1 MSVSGEQAAGRDDV
15 DPDIEQ
21 RLEVRTEVDLV
32 EERSAGLEL
41 DKQIDVTGLRSLPTG
56 DGTED
61 LSRVTTM
68 PSILVERPGPS
79 STTMQRR
86 FGSRCRAR
94 SGIVCSWRT

>member
-41 DKQIDVTGLRSLPTG
+41 DKQIMSLDCEASPRAMEPKT
-56 DGTED
+56 
-61 LSRVTTM
+61 
-68 PSILVERPGPS
+68 
-79 STTMQRR
+79 
-86 FGSRCRAR
+86 CR
-94 SGIVCSWRT
+94 G